1 MRYHYTEKETKEIL
15 NNLTVL
21 VDTRENANS
30 HILEFFNK
38 KKIKYKEKKLDFGDY
53 SFMLPAMSEL
63 GIIKP
68 LFFDN
73 EIVVERKGSLNE
85 LSGNLTKDRERFE
98 KELIRKKNAKF
109 HLMIENGSWEMIQNG
124 RYGTEYKPASF
135 LATLNAYIAR
145 YCINIDFVSKN
156 YAGTYVY
163 ALFNYHLR
171 EVILNFDGDLGDLE
185 EGE

>member
-1 MRYHYTEKETKEIL
+1 MRYHYTEKESKEIL

-30 HILEFFNK
+30 HILDFFNK
-38 KKIKYKEKKLDFGDY
+38 KKVKYKSKKLDFGDY
-53 SFMLPAMSEL
+53 SFMLPAMPDM
-63 GIIKP
+63 GILKP

-73 EIVVERKGSLNE
+73 ELVVERKGSLTE

-98 KELIRKKNAKF
+98 KELIRKKDSKF
-109 HLMIENGSWEMIQNG
+109 YLMIEDGSWEDIQSGN
-124 RYGTEYKPASF
+124 YNTQYNPVSF

-145 YCINIDFVSKN
+145 YQIDINFVSKY
-156 YAGTYVY
+156 YAGIYIY
-163 ALFNYHLR
+163 ALFKYHLR
-171 EVILNFDGDLGDLE
+171 EVILNYKGDLE

>member
-1 MRYHYTEKETKEIL
+1 MRYHYTDKESKEIL
-15 NNLTVL
+15 NNMTIL
-21 VDTRENANS
+21 VDTREQENR

-38 KKIKYKEKKLDFGDY
+38 KKVKFKDKKLDYGDY
-53 SFMLPAMSEL
+53 SFMLPAMPEY
-63 GIIKP
+63 GITKP

-73 EIVVERKGSLNE
+73 EIVVERKGSLTE

-98 KELIRKKNAKF
+98 KELIRKKDSKF
-109 HLMIENGSWEMIQNG
+109 YLMIEDGSWEDIQSGN
-124 RYGTEYKPASF
+124 YNTQYNPNSF

-145 YCINIDFVSKN
+145 YCININFVSKY
-156 YAGTYVY
+156 YAGTFIY

-171 EVILNFDGDLGDLE
+171 EVILNYKGDLE

>member
-1 MRYHYTEKETKEIL
+1 MRYHYTKKESKEIL

-30 HILEFFNK
+30 HILDFFNK
-38 KKIKYKEKKLDFGDY
+38 KKVRFKDKKLDYGDY
-53 SFMLPAMSEL
+53 SFMLPAMPEL

-73 EIVVERKGSLNE
+73 EIVIERKGSLTE

-98 KELIRKKNAKF
+98 KELIRKKDSKF
-109 HLMIENGSWEMIQNG
+109 YLMIEDGSWEMIQAG
-124 RYGTEYKPASF
+124 KYRSEYNPASF

-145 YCINIDFVSKN
+145 YCIDINFVSKE
-156 YAGTYVY
+156 YAGMYIY

-171 EVILNFDGDLGDLE
+171 EVILNFDGDLGVLE

>member
-1 MRYHYTEKETKEIL
+1 MRYHYTDKETKEIL

-21 VDTRENANS
+21 IDTREQENR

-38 KKIKYKEKKLDFGDY
+38 KKVNFKSKKLDFGDY
-53 SFMLPAMSEL
+53 SFMLPPMPEL

-73 EIVVERKGSLNE
+73 EIVVERKGSLTE

-98 KELIRKKNAKF
+98 KELIRKQGAKF
-109 HLMIENGSWEMIQNG
+109 YLMVEDGSWEDIQSGNY
-124 RYGTEYKPASF
+124 RTEYNPTSF

-145 YCINIDFVSKN
+145 YKIDVNFVTKY
-156 YAGTYVY
+156 YAGMFIY

-171 EVILNFDGDLGDLE
+171 EVILNYKGDLE

>member
-1 MRYHYTEKETKEIL
+1 MHYHYTEKEQKEIL
-15 NNLTVL
+15 NNLTIL
-21 VDTRENANS
+21 VDTRENENK
-30 HILEFFNK
+30 HIIEFFDRK
-38 KKIKYKEKKLDFGDY
+38 KVKFKERKLDFGDY
-53 SFMLPAMSEL
+53 SFMLPAMPEL

-73 EIVVERKGSLNE
+73 EIVVERKGSLTE

-98 KELIRKKNAKF
+98 KELIRKQDAKF

-124 RYGTEYKPASF
+124 RYGTEYKPVSF

-145 YCINIDFVSKN
+145 YGININFVTKD
-156 YAGTYVY
+156 YAGTFIY

-171 EVILNFDGDLGDLE
+171 EVILNYKGDLE

>member
-1 MRYHYTEKETKEIL
+1 MRYHYTEKESKEIL

-21 VDTRENANS
+21 VDTREQENK
-30 HILEFFNK
+30 HILGYFDK
-38 KKIKYKEKKLDFGDY
+38 KKIKYKSKKLDFGDY
-53 SFMLPAMSEL
+53 SFMLPEMPGM
-63 GIIKP
+63 GILKP

-73 EIVVERKGSLNE
+73 EIVIERKGSLTE

-98 KELIRKKNAKF
+98 KELIRKKDTKF
-109 HLMIENGSWEMIQNG
+109 YLIVEDGSWEMIQAG
-124 RYGTEYKPASF
+124 KYRSEYNPASF

-145 YCINIDFVSKN
+145 YCIDINFVTKE
-156 YAGTYVY
+156 YAGTYIF

-171 EVILNFDGDLGDLE
+171 EVILNYKGDLE